1 MENEVLVSIQ
11 KLLEELLKK
20 EEVGLSS
27 STITVLGMI
36 GVAILTSITQL
47 IITKKVIFSE
57 HERIKLQ
64 LDSEFKL
71 RQHENWQTRFQ
82 NIASALLTEL
92 DPELNKNIDNERQSV
107 EQIHKIQMMLNL
119 KIPSHLKLNTQI
131 QELGLAINNKKNIY
145 THSALLQLHGD
156 IVDSIREIIFQD
168 NSTS

>member
-1 MENEVLVSIQ
+1 MENEILLSIQ

-20 EEVGLSS
+20 ESSGLSS

-36 GVAILTSITQL
+36 GVAILTSITQFMV
-47 IITKKVIFSE
+47 TKKIIFSE

-71 RQHENWQTRFQ
+71 RQQESWQIRFQ
-82 NIASALLTEL
+82 NIASDLLTEL
-92 DPELNKNIDNERQSV
+92 DPELNKNLDNERKSV

-119 KIPSHLKLNTQI
+119 KVPLHEKLNIQV
-131 QELGLAINNKKNIY
+131 QELGLDINNKRSKY
-145 THSALLQLHGD
+145 THGELLELHSN

-168 NSTS
+168 DSTN